1 MTSPHAR
8 LPTCS
13 LGVVGSRAVSVW
25 CQQTNTSTSSQVY
38 EAYRNGKVEEAMSF
52 GFLLFLFSGDL
63 SSLIGCVLTSQLP
76 IQIVTVVFYI
86 FTDLLLISQFL
97 YYKIKNNSSKSNQ
110 RCSLYC
116 SWCAIVYSSLCT
128 H

>member
-1 MTSPHAR
+1 MALPITAGCDTAWNRTRVCSDASSTEMQYLR
-8 LPTCS
+8 L
-13 LGVVGSRAVSVW
+13 
-25 CQQTNTSTSSQVY
+25 QIY

-63 SSLIGCVLTSQLP
+63 SSLVGCVLTSQLP

-97 YYKIKNNSSKSNQ
+97 YYKIKNNSSKSKASQ
-110 RCSLYC
+110 
-116 SWCAIVYSSLCT
+116 IVLHCPPNMET